1 MSTTR
6 GRSAAAAAVLL
17 GPLLLAGCGI
27 KPTGPVDSGSAA
39 TVTVPVPA
47 GSAVLYFVAP
57 DGHLVP
63 SPQRDVPGL
72 APLQALNRL
81 LDGPGERELAAGL
94 TTQVPSTHGIR
105 LEPPAVS
112 FPQRDVMRVQLPFPA
127 ADLTPTARRQLVC
140 TLVSTGGREDR
151 FTVALKGTDPALDL
165 EPVGCEGIGER
176 PLA

>member
-6 GRSAAAAAVLL
+6 VRAVAAATALL
-17 GPLLLAGCGI
+17 SPLLLAGCGI
-27 KPTGPVDSGSAA
+27 KPTAPVDSGSAA

-47 GSAVLYFVAP
+47 GSAMLYFVSP
-57 DGHLVP
+57 DGLLVP

-72 APLQALNRL
+72 APIQALTRL

-94 TTQVPSTHGIR
+94 TTQLPSVHGNR
-105 LEPPAVS
+105 LDPSAVS
-112 FPQRDVMRVQLPFPA
+112 FPTRDVMSVQLPFPA

-140 TLVSTGGREDR
+140 TLVSTGGRGDR
-151 FTVALKGTDPALDL
+151 FTVALKGSEPALDL
-165 EPVGCEGIGER
+165 DPAACEGIGER